1 MEHILQFGINI
12 DDEAIKKAIEE
23 RAGKEVKEEL
33 KQSIKDHILH
43 KWGGFTAEANVVI
56 KEVMEGW
63 KDEIL
68 ELAVA
73 DVTNTMKR
81 SKKYRE
87 ALANIVED
95 INEVG
100 K

>member
-1 MEHILQFGINI
+1 MEQ
-12 DDEAIKKAIEE
+12 
-23 RAGKEVKEEL
+23 
-33 KQSIKDHILH
+33 
-43 KWGGFTAEANVVI
+43 
-56 KEVMEGW
+56 W

-73 DVTNTMKR
+73 DVATTMKR

>member
-33 KQSIKDHILH
+33 KQSVKAHILH
-43 KWGGFTAEANVVI
+43 TWGGFTAEANEVI
-56 KEVMEGW
+56 KEVMNEW

-73 DVTNTMKR
+73 DVTTTMKR

>member
-12 DDEAIKKAIEE
+12 DDEAIKKAIEK
-23 RAGKEVKEEL
+23 RAGNELKEEL
-33 KQSIKDHILH
+33 KQSIKAHILH
-43 KWGGFTAEANVVI
+43 KWGGFTTEADAVI
-56 KEVMEGW
+56 KEVMNEW
-63 KDEIL
+63 KDELL

-73 DVTNTMKR
+73 DVATTMKR